1 MASEMSTSPILADAN
16 KVIEEHLDTH
26 LSAIETETGGDALA
40 FCGPMY
46 DGMEDFVR
54 DAVENRKATTKNDKL
69 SVLLETGGGSI
80 DVAQR
85 IADTFRHHYAVVDF
99 IVPNYAMSAGTVLVM
114 SGDSIWMDY
123 YSVLGPID
131 PQVRNKDGR
140 WVPAL
145 GYLHKYKELMEKA
158 KLKAGL
164 NNAELA
170 YLISRFDPADLYSY
184 EQARDLSEKL
194 LKQWLVKYKFK
205 DWKTTETRKKNVTQQ
220 MKTRRAKEINDKLND
235 TELWKSHSRPISM
248 EVLRKDVN
256 LKIEDFGDIAKIKLS
271 QSIRC
276 YHQLLRDY
284 MGKTRKLWAIHI
296 VKHYKGIEG
305 G

>member
-1 MASEMSTSPILADAN
+1 MSSPLVLADAN
-16 KVIEEHLDTH
+16 KVIEEQLDAQITQ
-26 LSAIETETGGDALA
+26 IEKETDGDALA

-46 DGMEDFVR
+46 DGFEDFVR
-54 DAVENRKATTKNDKL
+54 DAVEKRKIANDRKKI
-69 SVLLETGGGSI
+69 SVILETGGGSI

-85 IADTFRHHYAVVDF
+85 IADTLRHHYEVVDF

-114 SGDSIWMDY
+114 SGDAIWMDY

-145 GYLHKYKELMEKA
+145 GYLHKYNQLMEKA
-158 KLKAGL
+158 QTKPGL
-164 NNAELA
+164 NDAEMA

-205 DWKTTETRKKNVTQQ
+205 DWKTTETRRKTVTDQ
-220 MKTRRAKEINDKLND
+220 MKVRRAKEINDKLND
-235 TELWKSHSRPISM
+235 TDLWSSHSRPISM
-248 EVLRKDVN
+248 EVLRRDVK
-256 LKIEDFGDIAKIKLS
+256 LKIEDFGDKAKAKLN
-271 QSIRC
+271 QSIRS

-284 MGKTRKLWAIHI
+284 MGKTRKMWAIHI
-296 VKHYKGIEG
+296 AQHYKGIEG

>member
-1 MASEMSTSPILADAN
+1 MNSALAVADAN
-16 KVIEEHLDTH
+16 KVIEAQLDSR
-26 LSAIETETGGDALA
+26 LAAIEKETAGDALA

-54 DAVENRKATTKNDKL
+54 DAIEERKNSSSRDKI

-85 IADTFRHHYAVVDF
+85 IADTLRHHYSFVDF

-114 SGDSIWMDY
+114 SGDAIWMDY

-145 GYLHKYKELMEKA
+145 GYLHKYKQLMDKA
-158 KLKAGL
+158 SKKPGL
-164 NNAELA
+164 NDAELA
-170 YLISRFDPADLYSY
+170 YLISRFDPGDLYSY

-205 DWKTTETRKKNVTQQ
+205 DWKTTETTQKPVTAQ

-235 TELWKSHSRPISM
+235 TKLWSSHSRPISM
-248 EVLRKDVN
+248 EVLRKEVN
-256 LKIEDFGDIAKIKLS
+256 LKIEDFGAKGKDALN
-271 QSIRC
+271 QSIRS
-276 YHQLLRDY
+276 YHQLLRDF
-284 MGKTRKLWAIHI
+284 MGKTRKMWAIHT
-296 VKHYKGIEG
+296 VKFYKAIQG